1 MEIGTEEAGRL
12 ASLMGYDILDTDP
25 EARFD
30 RLAELGAGMFNAP
43 IALVALVDGT
53 RAWFKARVGLPVRE
67 LPRERAFCDHTI
79 RGAEPFVVLDARL
92 DRRFAKAP
100 LVVGDAGVRFYA
112 GAPLRGAD
120 GQMLGAF
127 CVMDRR
133 ARRQFSA
140 RDQVLLRELAA
151 LTMEQLE
158 LRRHVLQAQ
167 KGLARL
173 MRSLGEGKPQA
184 DCQKIMATLTAV
196 QDVVARPA
204 RKRVRLITPIAPVAS
219 RTKPEAPA
227 AGPERRLDR
236 RRRA

>member
-12 ASLMGYDILDTDP
+12 ASLMGYDILDTDA

-30 RLAELGAGMFNAP
+30 RLAEFGAGIFNAP
-43 IALVALVDGT
+43 IALVTLLDGT
-53 RAWFKARVGLPVRE
+53 RAWFKARVGLPIRE

-112 GAPLRGAD
+112 GAPLRSAD
-120 GQMLGAF
+120 GQTLGAF

-173 MRSLGEGKPQA
+173 MRSLGEGKPQT
-184 DCQKIMATLTAV
+184 DCQKIMTALTAV
-196 QDVVARPA
+196 QDAVVRPS
-204 RKRVRLITPIAPVAS
+204 RKRVRLITPA
-219 RTKPEAPA
+219 APA
-227 AGPERRLDR
+227 PSLVKRNAPRGTAERRLER
-236 RRRA
+236 RSRA